1 MFLLFAEFEV
11 GQVRDKLWAKLQGIR
26 GLVDLTLSVFLF
38 FWFFYNLFCF
48 FGGWLN
54 VR

>member
-38 FWFFYNLFCF
+38 FWFCL